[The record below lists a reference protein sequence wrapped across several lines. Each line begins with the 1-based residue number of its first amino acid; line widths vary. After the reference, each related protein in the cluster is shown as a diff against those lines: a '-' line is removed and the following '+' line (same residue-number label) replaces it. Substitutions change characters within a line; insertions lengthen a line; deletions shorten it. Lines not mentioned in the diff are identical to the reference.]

1 MINNG
6 QWSIMFNV
14 VISCDLRV
22 GPPADDGLVLD
33 TSLNGGRNLL

>member
-22 GPPADDGLVLD
+22 GCGAPTQPTTVLA
-33 TSLNGGRNLL
+33 GFRH